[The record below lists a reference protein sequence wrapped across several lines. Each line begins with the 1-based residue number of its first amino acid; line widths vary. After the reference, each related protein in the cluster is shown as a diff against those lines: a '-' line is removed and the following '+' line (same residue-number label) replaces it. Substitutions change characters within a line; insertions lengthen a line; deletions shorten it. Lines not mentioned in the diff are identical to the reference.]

1 MILSDDIFVRFVPFP
16 LRVRGLVEPNDDGT
30 FSVYI
35 NSNLSYFM
43 QQEAYEHELRH
54 IVLDHLYVEKD
65 IEDIEAEADGKPV
78 TDNRKPQKKKRK
90 KNQVRMIPCY
100 NSLKEL
106 EEYLESIHA
115 LGKPIEDLG
124 RPLW

>member
-54 IVLDHLYVEKD
+54 IVLDHLYIERD
-65 IEDIEAEADGKPV
+65 IVDIEAEANGEITSSTQEP
-78 TDNRKPQKKKRK
+78 NK
-90 KNQVRMIPCY
+90 KNRDKKPARMVRCY

-115 LGKPIEDLG
+115 LDKPIEDLG

>member
-16 LRVRGLVEPNDDGT
+16 PRVRGLVEPNDDGT

-43 QQEAYEHELRH
+43 QQETYEHELRH

-65 IEDIEAEADGKPV
+65 IEDIEAEAKGRTV
-78 TDNRKPQKKKRK
+78 TEEPKPQKKRK
-90 KNQVRMIPCY
+90 KKQAHMIRCY
-100 NSLKEL
+100 GSLKEL

-115 LGKPIEDLG
+115 LDKPIEDLG